1 MRYVII
7 CYNLTIMRGGEG
19 MQARAGKGRIY
30 DMYDIGQHRHI
41 GAYMIWKRIDGAERD
56 TYRST
61 R

>member
-1 MRYVII
+1 
-7 CYNLTIMRGGEG
+7 

-56 TYRST
+56 THRST